1 MIDVLDQGSY
11 TIATPNALYTFE
23 VTASE
28 GPSTP
33 TGIETMNGERST
45 TIYGTEGAVV
55 IANATGNILI
65 FDAMGRF
72 VKKIIANGDTVVDM
86 PAGYYVVCTLGAT
99 KAVLVK

>member
-1 MIDVLDQGSY
+1 ME
-11 TIATPNALYTFE
+11 TPKADGK
-23 VTASE
+23 A
-28 GPSTP
+28 
-33 TGIETMNGERST
+33 

-86 PAGYYVVCTLGAT
+86 PTGYYVVCTLGAT